1 MKPRVALFRTP
12 DSRGFIPIILEGLEK
27 AFSAKNFETKIIDLT
42 PENVQKAV
50 EEIDEFKPL
59 FMFDINLDGA
69 IFGEQDGEKKPLADL
84 IGNIHISWFLD
95 DPILHYT
102 KLKEVASSN
111 QFMFLTIDIDHMQ
124 WLSTAFRKNTSL
136 VMPGVNPSSYPPA
149 NVEKE
154 FDVAFLGP
162 VVDPNII
169 EETWK
174 QRFDEALYVFAIELG
189 RLLYR
194 NPDMP
199 LRLAANYLGSQFT
212 EEFQQAILKF
222 QQERDEDYMRYLVD
236 IGLYAMH
243 LRRWN
248 IIDSI
253 EDFEINILGPVQGEM
268 KDNVVIY
275 DNIVNEKDIITFL
288 SKTRIS
294 LLSHPPFIPAGVG
307 FAVFSSAACNTLTM
321 VEERLSVKSFFE
333 VDKEIVTYHPIDTV
347 EIEGKIA
354 YFLEEKPS
362 EREAIA
368 KAGRE
373 RVFREHTLYQR
384 GEFIA
389 SLMEQILEKAK
400 VETKE
405 EKEVSETVE
414 QAQETS
420 SEE

>member
-12 DSRGFIPIILEGLEK
+12 DPRGFIPIILEGLEK

-59 FMFDINLDGA
+59 FMFDINLDGV